1 MQGTGDSN
9 RANRNGGAGSHR
21 TELDHGWRYEARFSS
36 LAASGAY
43 LHGEADLVESFKPSL
58 VLDAGCGTGRV
69 AIELDR
75 RGIPVV
81 GVDVDLGML
90 EVARS
95 KAPQLVFIEHDLSAP
110 TLRDAINER
119 CGPQLFDVIVAA
131 GNVMI
136 FTEEGTE
143 PEVLSNMASLLAPH
157 GHFIAGFQVS
167 QDIKPKRRDLRSVR
181 PGPAQPGLAAGP
193 HRLSLEDYDYMAE
206 AAGLVLKSRFATWE
220 RDPYHS
226 GDYAVSVHCLA

>member
-1 MQGTGDSN
+1 MEGAATTS
-9 RANRNGGAGSHR
+9 RAG
-21 TELDHGWRYEARFSS
+21 LDHGWRYEARFSS

-43 LHGEADLVESFKPSL
+43 LHGEADLIESFNPSY

-81 GVDVDLGML
+81 GVDVDAGML

-95 KAPQLVFIEHDLSAP
+95 KAPHLVFLEHDLAAP
-110 TLRDAINER
+110 TLREAITER
-119 CGPQLFDVIVAA
+119 CGPQPFDVIVAA

-136 FTEEGTE
+136 FTKEGTE
-143 PEVLSNMASLLAPH
+143 PEVLSNMAMLLAPR

-167 QDIKPKRRDLRSVR
+167 LDKRPKRKDLRSVR
-181 PGPAQPGLAAGP
+181 PQTAPPGLAGGP
-193 HRLSLEDYDYMAE
+193 HRLSLEDYDAMATK
-206 AAGLVLKSRFATWE
+206 AGLVLKSRFATWE
-220 RDPYHS
+220 RDPYQS
-226 GDYAVSVHCLA
+226 GQYAVSVHCLA